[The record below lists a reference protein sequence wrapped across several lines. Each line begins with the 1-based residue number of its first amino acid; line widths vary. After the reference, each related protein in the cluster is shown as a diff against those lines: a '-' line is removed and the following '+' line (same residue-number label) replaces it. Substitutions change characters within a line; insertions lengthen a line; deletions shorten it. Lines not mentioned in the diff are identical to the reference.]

1 MLHIRTARPLVQF
14 FDVVCQ
20 TTTAIFILEV
30 LTTTRAR
37 SSKSFILCLLH
48 ETYLCQSRE
57 RTLNPRVSC
66 THDKHGII
74 SKQSSSGSPVCYAA
88 VEATGEH
95 DFFFVFK
102 PISPIDHQN
111 N

>member
-1 MLHIRTARPLVQF
+1 MHIRTARPLIQF
-14 FDVVCQ
+14 FDVVYQ
-20 TTTAIFILEV
+20 TTTGIFILEV
-30 LTTTRAR
+30 LTITRAR
-37 SSKSFILCLLH
+37 SSKSFMLCLLH
-48 ETYLCQSRE
+48 ETYLCQSSE

-66 THDKHGII
+66 THDQHGII
-74 SKQSSSGSPVCYAA
+74 SKQSSPGSPVCFAA

-95 DFFFVFK
+95 EFFFVFK